1 MKTKKSNFTLKPEMN
16 EQIKDRQTK
25 VEAYLR
31 LPHFHEASFTFATI
45 EAYPP
50 GYATI

>member
-1 MKTKKSNFTLKPEMN
+1 MNKSK
-16 EQIKDRQTK
+16 KDRQK
-25 VEAYLR
+25 SKLCLR
-31 LPHFHEASFTFATI
+31 LPHFYEASFTFATI